1 MTLFILACAGLVL
14 LSGLFLLV
22 PRKRSGGTD
31 EDIERANLEWF
42 RLRQAELAAE
52 GSEALQDDARLR
64 LLEDVQQTDQSSQ
77 PPAGGSFPLWILFPL
92 VALMSLGL
100 YYVLGAAPDVVIS
113 RQLQELDESGTPE
126 QMASLIGAIEARS
139 ARRPDNLDYKALLGR
154 YYMGQQ
160 DYHRAAR
167 TYTGLARQLP
177 EDAQVLAYAAQ
188 ADYLASGRQLSE
200 QARLQAEQ
208 ALAINP
214 HQRAALGLLGMV
226 AFEQQQYRGA
236 IGYWQR
242 LLATEAA
249 GSESA
254 RMIAGVIET
263 ARQRLGEPG
272 ALPAGD
278 PAEIAA
284 ADAAAADAAA
294 ADAAAAGAAA
304 ADTATAGVTVRVALP
319 DGATVAASDTVFVL
333 ARNAQSDSRMPIA
346 VQRLQAG
353 QLPVTLR
360 LDDSNS
366 MAGQKLSDTSSV
378 LVIVQVSP
386 DGRPGEATATW
397 LGEAGPLAPSM
408 DLEPR
413 EILLQPRS

>member
-1 MTLFILACAGLVL
+1 LTLFILACAGLVL

-22 PRKRSGGTD
+22 PGKRSGSTD
-31 EDIERANLEWF
+31 EDLERANLEWF

-64 LLEDVQQTDQSSQ
+64 LLEDVQQPDQAPQ
-77 PPAGGSFPLWILFPL
+77 GAGGGSFPVWMLFPL
-92 VALMSLGL
+92 VALMSSGL
-100 YYVLGAAPDVVIS
+100 YYALGAAPDVVIS
-113 RQLQELDESGTPE
+113 RQLQDLDESGTPE
-126 QMASLIGAIEARS
+126 QMESLISAIEARS
-139 ARRPDNLDYKALLGR
+139 ARRPDNLDYAALLGR

-160 DYHRAAR
+160 DYRRAAG
-167 TYTGLARQLP
+167 TYAGLARRLP
-177 EDAQVLAYAAQ
+177 EDAQMLAYAAQ

-200 QARLQAEQ
+200 RARLQAEQ

-214 HQRAALGLLGMV
+214 HQRAALGLLGM
-226 AFEQQQYRGA
+226 ASFEQQQYRGA
-236 IGYWQR
+236 IAYWQR
-242 LLATEAA
+242 LLATEAP

-263 ARQRLGEPG
+263 ARQRLGDSGELPG
-272 ALPAGD
+272 NGPASV
-278 PAEIAA
+278 AA
-284 ADAAAADAAA
+284 T
-294 ADAAAAGAAA
+294 GAVA

-319 DGATVAASDTVFVL
+319 EGATVAASDTVFVL
-333 ARNAQSDSRMPIA
+333 ARNAESDSRMPIA

-353 QLPVTLR
+353 QLPATLR
-360 LDDSNS
+360 LDDRNS
-366 MAGQKLSDTSSV
+366 MAGQKLSDAASV
-378 LVIVQVSP
+378 VVIVQVSP
-386 DGRPGEATATW
+386 DGRPGEAGATW